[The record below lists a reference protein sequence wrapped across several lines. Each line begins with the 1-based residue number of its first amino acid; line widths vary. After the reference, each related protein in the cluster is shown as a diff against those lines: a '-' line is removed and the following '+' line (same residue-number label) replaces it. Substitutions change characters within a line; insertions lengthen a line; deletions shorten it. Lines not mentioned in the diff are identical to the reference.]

1 MRGSSRASTPSSQ
14 MSRRWRGLPE
24 FFFSIGPKVWYRMVP
39 YKVIKLYLIS
49 TQTRTPDKQPPLL
62 RGDLVRVPQDV
73 EDQQSTIQRLVLLE
87 QPPTNIRVAILR
99 AILNN
104 DL

>member
-1 MRGSSRASTPSSQ
+1 MPGHVRNQPVSYAIEQLRRRRRVDGVGSPRHRADAATEAWGA
-14 MSRRWRGLPE
+14 RN
-24 FFFSIGPKVWYRMVP
+24 
-39 YKVIKLYLIS
+39 LIS
-49 TQTRTPDKQPPLL
+49 TRCRTPDKQPPLL